1 VRRRNKRWPFID
13 DVRVEAGGDRKRSRD
28 FLKVGA
34 RDVLLDP
41 GKAIGGAA
49 AGRVSVLIAG

>member
-1 VRRRNKRWPFID
+1 
-13 DVRVEAGGDRKRSRD
+13 VRVEAGGDRKRSRD

-34 RDVLLDP
+34 RDVLLDT

-49 AGRVSVLIAG
+49 AGRGSVLIAG